1 MRRRR
6 PTAEDDRPVVGKVV
20 DRENQRSPID
30 DQAKPWDHVRMELEA
45 LSNMGRHSGATT
57 CRVSI
62 LRAASAAVI
71 EIDDDG
77 RGFDADSASRG
88 MGMVPL

>member
-1 MRRRR
+1 
-6 PTAEDDRPVVGKVV
+6 
-20 DRENQRSPID
+20 
-30 DQAKPWDHVRMELEA
+30 MELEA

-62 LRAASAAVI
+62 LSDASAAVI
-71 EIDDDG
+71 QIDDDA